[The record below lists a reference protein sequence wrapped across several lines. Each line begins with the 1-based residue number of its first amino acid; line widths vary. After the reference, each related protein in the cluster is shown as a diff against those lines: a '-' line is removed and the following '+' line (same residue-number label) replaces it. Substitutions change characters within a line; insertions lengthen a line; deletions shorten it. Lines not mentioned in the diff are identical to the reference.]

1 MYQYAC
7 HEGNRS
13 IETAL
18 KRAWQ
23 DRNRPATAA
32 RRPASELSVSLVG
45 KTPDEIR
52 AMFGE
57 PAEIAGPRWNYRTA
71 DGILQFFVFI
81 ENGKVVR
88 VRPDDLPLDQVVRTR

>member
-1 MYQYAC
+1 MYEYAC

-18 KRAWQ
+18 KRSWQ

-32 RRPASELSVSLVG
+32 TGSKAGLSVSLVG
-45 KTPDEIR
+45 KTPDEIK

-57 PAEIAGPRWNYRTA
+57 PVEIAGPRWHYHTA

-88 VRPDDLPLDQVVRTR
+88 VRPDDLPLTEVERTR